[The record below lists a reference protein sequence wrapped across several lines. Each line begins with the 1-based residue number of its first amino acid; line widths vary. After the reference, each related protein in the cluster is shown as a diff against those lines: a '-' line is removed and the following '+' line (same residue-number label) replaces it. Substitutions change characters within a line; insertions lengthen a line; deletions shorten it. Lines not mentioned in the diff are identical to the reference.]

1 MLIQG
6 ENPSQPSRQT
16 QDTVRVRTYALPV
29 AEAAGPARAFAAV
42 PNDFRPSQMPSPA
55 TQTPAPRSLTP
66 GSVQVTEREETHATT
81 ELGAAQKD
89 TGRDLAAKLAS
100 LKSVTWMGVVVFLF
114 GLASLFWPPLKALI
128 GSVTTSVGVSVGGLL
143 LVVLPTLIAGNELLI
158 LAVVLGV
165 VAAWFLAHRHGQLRG
180 ALNAQPP
187 ATTPASAPAK
197 PPTG

>member
-6 ENPSQPSRQT
+6 ENPSQLSRQT
-16 QDTVRVRTYALPV
+16 LDTVRVRTYTLP
-29 AEAAGPARAFAAV
+29 EAKAAVPSRAFAAV
-42 PNDFRPSQMPSPA
+42 PNDSGGSQVSSAAME
-55 TQTPAPRSLTP
+55 TPAPRSLTP

-81 ELGAAQKD
+81 ELGAAQRD

-128 GSVTTSVGVSVGGLL
+128 GSVTTSVAVSVGGLL

-187 ATTPASAPAK
+187 ATTPTSAPA
-197 PPTG
+197 

>member
-16 QDTVRVRTYALPV
+16 LDTVRVRTYTLP
-29 AEAAGPARAFAAV
+29 EAKPASPSRAFAAV
-42 PNDFRPSQMPSPA
+42 PNDSGPSQEPSAA
-55 TQTPAPRSLTP
+55 TETPAPQSLTP